1 VWLDGPDA
9 IAVAPDGRLLIAE
22 WSGQRI
28 LVVSP

>member
-28 LVVSP
+28 LAVSP